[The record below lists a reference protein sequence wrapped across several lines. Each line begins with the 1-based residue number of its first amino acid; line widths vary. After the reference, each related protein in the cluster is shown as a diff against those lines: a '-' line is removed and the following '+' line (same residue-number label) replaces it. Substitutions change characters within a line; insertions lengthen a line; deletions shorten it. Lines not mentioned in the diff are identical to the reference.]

1 MKKDERNDFLGHEGD
16 NRLSDDQIHTDDIRS
31 CQICGSTLSPDEG
44 NICNDCLDR
53 INAGKETNLIPE
65 DVIQK
70 YKQDGKISDEYIN
83 SVKKGLSER
92 FEKQDDSY
100 IDKVIQEEKR
110 QSDHVFPNTP
120 TRQPSSGGG
129 GQSQSSGG
137 GTTQTQTQSQ
147 AQTVYVNPASETRT
161 TKTISGKTKPNKTR
175 TTKTTKNNVTRIPIS
190 DHVEKIIFYRKG
202 KRYIRYRDTR
212 TNRFIK
218 RPTDIKE

>member
-1 MKKDERNDFLGHEGD
+1 MKKDERKDFLGHEGD
-16 NRLSDDQIHTDDIRS
+16 NRLSDDQIHTDDDIRT
-31 CQICGSTLSPDEG
+31 CRICGSTLAPDEG
-44 NICNDCLDR
+44 DICRDCLNR
-53 INAGKETNLIPE
+53 IDGGKESNLLPE
-65 DVIQK
+65 DVIKK
-70 YKQDGKISDEYIN
+70 YEQDGKVSDEYVT
-83 SVKKGLSER
+83 SAKRGLQGY

-110 QSDHVFPNTP
+110 QSEHTIPNMPVKKQT
-120 TRQPSSGGG
+120 
-129 GQSQSSGG
+129 QSSGG

-147 AQTVYVNPASETRT
+147 AQTVYVSPLTETRT

-212 TNRFIK
+212 TNKFIK
-218 RPTDIKE
+218 NPE